1 MNEELRRFIKESL
14 ERGQSREAI
23 RTVLVEAGWQEREV
37 SNGLASFADVD
48 FPVAVPR
55 PRPYLHAREAF
66 LYLVSFISL
75 YVFAFS
81 LGAVFF
87 GLIDYHFSS
96 SIYRYDPGPSAAQ
109 TTALA
114 AIIVAF
120 PLYLFLMRRLTAAV
134 AADPERRQSLI
145 RRWLTYLTLVAGAA
159 IILGDAI
166 ALLSRLLAGDPT
178 TGFVLKVLA
187 ILVIT
192 GPIFGYYLW
201 DMRQAEDQVV
211 ESAARAA
218 PVLRGLAIGAIV
230 IVVATMGYSIYLVG
244 TPGQQRDVRLDE
256 RRVDDLRNI
265 PENIDIYLKIN
276 EEMPAGLE
284 DLIGP
289 RFYVQSIDDP
299 ETGVPYEYRVIEGA
313 NYELCAVFST
323 DDSERSSRPRG
334 SGPTARYY
342 SDRVWD
348 HGIGRS
354 CFPLTARAEP

>member
-1 MNEELRRFIKESL
+1 MNEDLRQFIKDSL
-14 ERGQSREAI
+14 EKGQDRDAI
-23 RTVLVEAGWQEREV
+23 RSVLVEAGWQEREI
-37 SNGLASFADVD
+37 GAALASFADVD

-87 GLIDYHFSS
+87 GLIDHHFSS

-145 RRWLTYLTLVAGAA
+145 RRWLTYLTLVVGAA
-159 IILGDAI
+159 IILGDVI
-166 ALLSRLLAGDPT
+166 ALLARLLAGDPT
-178 TGFVLKVLA
+178 AGFVLKVVA
-187 ILVIT
+187 VLVIT
-192 GPIFGYYLW
+192 GPVFGYYLW
-201 DMRQAEDQVV
+201 DMRQAEDQVI

-218 PVLRGLAIGAIV
+218 PALRGLVIVAIV
-230 IVVATMGYSIYLVG
+230 VVVATLGYSIYLVG
-244 TPGQQRDVRLDE
+244 TPGQQRAERLDE

-265 PENIDIYLKIN
+265 SENIDIYFHLN
-276 EEMPAGLE
+276 EEMPQHLR
-284 DLIGP
+284 DLSGP
-289 RFYVQSIDDP
+289 RFHVRSIEDP
-299 ETGVPYEYRVIEGA
+299 DTGLMYEYRVVEGA
-313 NYELCAVFST
+313 QYELCAGFTTESG
-323 DDSERSSRPRG
+323 DRRDERRSFSERAWEHNAG
-334 SGPTARYY
+334 RY
-342 SDRVWD
+342 
-348 HGIGRS
+348 
-354 CFPLTARAEP
+354 CFQLEARAEP

>member
-1 MNEELRRFIKESL
+1 MNDELRQFIKEAL
-14 ERGQSREAI
+14 ELGQSRDAI
-23 RTVLVEAGWQEREV
+23 RQALLEAGWQEREV
-37 SNGLASFADVD
+37 RSGLGAFADMD

-66 LYLVSFISL
+66 LYLISFIAL

-96 SIYRYDPGPSAAQ
+96 SIYRYDSGPSAAQ

-120 PLYLFLMRRLTAAV
+120 PLYLFLMRRLAAAV

-145 RRWLTYLTLVAGAA
+145 RRWLTYLTLVVGAA
-159 IILGDAI
+159 VILGDVI
-166 ALLSRLLAGDPT
+166 ALLARLLAGDPT
-178 TGFVLKVLA
+178 TGFVLKVVA

-218 PVLRGLAIGAIV
+218 PVLMGLA
-230 IVVATMGYSIYLVG
+230 VVAVVVVVSTIGYSIYLAG

-256 RRVDDLRNI
+256 RRVSDLQNI
-265 PENIDIYLKIN
+265 SNNIDSYLDLN
-276 EEMPAGLE
+276 FEMPGALE
-284 DLIGP
+284 DLMGP
-289 RFYVQSIDDP
+289 RFFVRSVEDP
-299 ETGVPYEYRVIEGA
+299 ETGEPYEYRVIEGTS
-313 NYELCAVFST
+313 YELCAIFAT
-323 DDSERSSRPRG
+323 DTSERRD
-334 SGPTARYY
+334 
-342 SDRVWD
+342 DRRTFSERAWD
-348 HGIGRS
+348 HGRGRT
-354 CFPLTARAEP
+354 CYELEAKAEPR